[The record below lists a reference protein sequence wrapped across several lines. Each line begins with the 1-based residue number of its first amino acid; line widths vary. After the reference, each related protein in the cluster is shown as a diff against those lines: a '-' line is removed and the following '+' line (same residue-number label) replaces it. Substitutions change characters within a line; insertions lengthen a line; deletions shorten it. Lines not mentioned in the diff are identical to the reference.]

1 MLPLT
6 TPLEVSAGCK
16 PTTGSTHQH
25 PVELLF
31 KIKITRVANF
41 SKTSFSRKL
50 APTQHMYYTI
60 NGSDTRLLK
69 FQTTDTTKNIRF
81 LELLGLRLFWGGTGG
96 GDLIGEKGRS
106 H

>member
-1 MLPLT
+1 
-6 TPLEVSAGCK
+6 
-16 PTTGSTHQH
+16 
-25 PVELLF
+25 
-31 KIKITRVANF
+31 
-41 SKTSFSRKL
+41 
-50 APTQHMYYTI
+50 MYYTI

-69 FQTTDTTKNIRF
+69 FQATDTTKNIRF